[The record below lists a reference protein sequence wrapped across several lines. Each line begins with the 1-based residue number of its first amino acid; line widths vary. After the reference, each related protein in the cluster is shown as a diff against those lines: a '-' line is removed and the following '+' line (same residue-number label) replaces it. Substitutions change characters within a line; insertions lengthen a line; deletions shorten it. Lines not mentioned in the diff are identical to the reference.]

1 MIDTDVTIID
11 LLRHGKP
18 DGGEIFRGSTDVPL
32 SDEGYQQMQASV
44 AKLEPA
50 DVVITSPMLRC
61 AKFAS
66 EVASLWQC
74 DVQEENKL
82 REIFFGDWE
91 GELIADI
98 AKKQAKAFEL
108 FWQNPHDNPPPNGE
122 PLALFQKRVN
132 DSFNQHVANYRGKKM
147 LMVCHGGVIRAILAD
162 ILKTPALSLL
172 CFDVPYACISQIRI
186 YHSEQGDLP
195 QLVFHNL

>member
-1 MIDTDVTIID
+1 MIDADVTVID

-32 SDEGYQQMQASV
+32 SVEGYSQMQASV

-50 DVVITSPMLRC
+50 DIIITSPMLRC

-66 EVASLWQC
+66 EVAENWQC
-74 DVQEENKL
+74 DVQTEKNL
-82 REIFFGDWE
+82 REISFGDWE
-91 GELIADI
+91 GQLIAEI
-98 AKKQAKAFEL
+98 AQKQAKAFEL
-108 FWQNPHDNPPPNGE
+108 FWQSPDENPPPNGE
-122 PLALFQKRVN
+122 PLALFQTRVTE
-132 DSFNQHVANYRGKKM
+132 SFNQHIAANRGKK
-147 LMVCHGGVIRAILAD
+147 LLVVCHGGVIRAILAT

-172 CFDVPYACISQIRI
+172 CFDVPYACITQIRI